1 MGFQSKLISKYKKQG
16 YIVLKSIRMNE
27 NGFPDLQLLKGGQSV
42 FIEVKENGD
51 TLKELQ
57 KYQIDRLIS
66 KGFTAFCL
74 HESKGIIYP
83 IDSEIEK
90 FKEYL

>member
-1 MGFQSKLISKYKKQG
+1 MSFQSKLIAKYKKQG

-74 HESKGIIYP
+74 HESKGVIYP

>member
-1 MGFQSKLISKYKKQG
+1 MSFQSKLIAKYKKQG

-42 FIEVKENGD
+42 FIEVKENVD

-66 KGFTAFCL
+66 KGFAAFCL